1 MIIDSHCH
9 LSYKGN
15 VEDINNVIQ
24 NANDVDVR
32 KFLNIATD
40 FNEFKNII
48 NISSKYENV
57 YYTLGIHPH
66 EANQTSDLVI
76 DEIKKY
82 IKDPKMLA
90 IGETGLD
97 FYYNHAEK
105 STQIR
110 SLEMHIEAAQETDL
124 PLVIHMRD
132 AENEMIEVFNRKIK
146 QKSFNGVIHCFTGS
160 QRFADKML
168 DLDFYISAS
177 GIITFKKS
185 EMLRE
190 VFKTIP
196 DDRVLVETDSPYLS
210 PEPLRGKVNQPSHIV
225 HTLKALAHIR
235 NDNFDN
241 LCLKT
246 TNNFNNLFNKGNCK
260 ENDS

>member
-15 VEDINNVIQ
+15 VENIDNVIQ
-24 NANDVDVR
+24 NANDVDVM

-40 FNEFKNII
+40 FDEFKNIV
-48 NISSKYENV
+48 NISNKYENV

-66 EANQTSDLVI
+66 EASQTSDVII

-105 STQIR
+105 NTQIR
-110 SLEMHIEAAQETDL
+110 SLEMHIELSQETGL
-124 PLVIHMRD
+124 PLIIHMRD
-132 AENEMIEVFNRKIK
+132 AEKEMTEVFNRKIK
-146 QKSFNGVIHCFTGS
+146 QKSFTGVIHCFTGS
-160 QRFADKML
+160 QKFADKML
-168 DLDFYISAS
+168 DLNFYISAS

-185 EMLRE
+185 DILRE
-190 VFKTIP
+190 IFTNIP
-196 DDRVLVETDSPYLS
+196 DNRLLVETDSPYLS
-210 PEPLRGKVNQPSHIV
+210 PEPLRGKINQPSHIV
-225 HTLKALAHIR
+225 HTLELLARIR
-235 NDNFDN
+235 NDNYES

-246 TNNFNNLFNKGNCK
+246 TNNFNNLFKK
-260 ENDS
+260 EAII

>member
-9 LSYKGN
+9 LSYKDN
-15 VEDINNVIQ
+15 VENIDNVIK
-24 NANDVDVR
+24 NANDVDVT

-40 FNEFKNII
+40 FNEFKNIV
-48 NISSKYENV
+48 NISRRYENV

-66 EANQTSDLVI
+66 EANQTNDVVI

-82 IKDPKMLA
+82 IRDPKMLA

-97 FYYNHAEK
+97 FYYNHVEK
-105 STQIR
+105 STQIS
-110 SLEMHIEAAQETDL
+110 SLEMHIEISQETNL
-124 PLVIHMRD
+124 PLIIHMRD
-132 AENEMIEVFNRKIK
+132 AENKMIEIFNKKIK
-146 QKSFNGVIHCFTGS
+146 QKSFTGVIHCFTGS

-168 DLDFYISAS
+168 ELNFYISAS

-185 EMLRE
+185 DMLRE
-190 VFKTIP
+190 VFKNIP
-196 DDRVLVETDSPYLS
+196 DNRLLVETDSPYLS

-225 HTLKALAHIR
+225 HTLELLAKIR
-235 NDNFDN
+235 NDSYES

-246 TNNFNNLFNKGNCK
+246 TNNFNNLFKK
-260 ENDS
+260 ESII

>member
-15 VEDINNVIQ
+15 IENIDNIIQ
-24 NANDVDVR
+24 NANDVDVK

-40 FNEFKNII
+40 FNEFKNIV
-48 NISSKYENV
+48 NISSRYENV

-66 EANQTSDLVI
+66 EASQTSDVVI

-105 STQIR
+105 NTQIR
-110 SLEMHIEAAQETDL
+110 SLEMHIETSQETTL
-124 PLVIHMRD
+124 PLIIHMRD
-132 AENEMIEVFNRKIK
+132 AENEMIEVFKRKIK
-146 QKSFNGVIHCFTGS
+146 QKSFTGVIHCFTGS
-160 QRFADKML
+160 QKFADEML
-168 DLDFYISAS
+168 DLNFYISAS

-185 EMLRE
+185 DMLRE
-190 VFKTIP
+190 VFKNIP
-196 DDRVLVETDSPYLS
+196 DNRLLVETDSPYLS

-225 HTLKALAHIR
+225 HTLELLARIR
-235 NDNFDN
+235 NDSYES
-241 LCLKT
+241 LCIKT
-246 TNNFNNLFNKGNCK
+246 TNNFNNLFKK
-260 ENDS
+260 EVVI

>member
-9 LSYKGN
+9 LSYKNN
-15 VEDINNVIQ
+15 VENIDSVIQ
-24 NANDVDVR
+24 NADDVDV
-32 KFLNIATD
+32 KKLLNIATE

-48 NISSKYENV
+48 KISNKYENI

-66 EANQTSDLVI
+66 EAIQTNESVI
-76 DEIKKY
+76 DEIKKNV
-82 IKDPKMLA
+82 KDPKMLA

-105 STQIR
+105 STQVR
-110 SLEMHIEAAQETDL
+110 SLEMHIEASQETGL
-124 PLVIHMRD
+124 PLIIHMRN
-132 AENEMIEVFNRKIK
+132 AENEMIEIFNRKIK
-146 QKSFNGVIHCFTGS
+146 QKLFNGVIHCFTGS
-160 QRFADKML
+160 QKFAYEML
-168 DLDFYISAS
+168 NLNFYISAS

-185 EMLRE
+185 DILRE

-196 DDRVLVETDSPYLS
+196 DNRILVETDSPYLS

-225 HTLKALAHIR
+225 HTLELLARIR
-235 NDNFDN
+235 NDNYES

-246 TNNFNNLFNKGNCK
+246 TKNFNNLFKK
-260 ENDS
+260 KAVI

>member
-9 LSYKGN
+9 LSYKGSLEN
-15 VEDINNVIQ
+15 IDSVIQ
-24 NANDVDVR
+24 NAYDVDVK

-66 EANQTSDLVI
+66 EANQTSDIVI

-110 SLEMHIEAAQETDL
+110 SLEMHIETSQETSL
-124 PLVIHMRD
+124 PLIIHMRD
-132 AENEMIEVFNRKIK
+132 AENEMIEIFNRKIK

-160 QRFADKML
+160 QKFADEMI
-168 DLDFYISAS
+168 DLNFYISAS

-185 EMLRE
+185 DMLRE
-190 VFKTIP
+190 VFKNIP
-196 DDRVLVETDSPYLS
+196 DNRLLVETDSPYLS

-225 HTLKALAHIR
+225 HTLELLAKIR
-235 NDNFDN
+235 NDSYES

-246 TNNFNNLFNKGNCK
+246 TNNFNNLFKK
-260 ENDS
+260 EVII

>member
-9 LSYKGN
+9 LSYKDN
-15 VEDINNVIQ
+15 ADNIDNIIQ
-24 NANDVDVR
+24 NANDVDVK

-40 FNEFKNII
+40 FNEFKKII
-48 NISSKYENV
+48 NISSKYENI
-57 YYTLGIHPH
+57 YYSLGIHPH
-66 EANQTSDLVI
+66 EAGQTTEVVI
-76 DEIKKY
+76 DEIKKN

-105 STQIR
+105 SIQIR
-110 SLEMHIEAAQETDL
+110 SLEMHIETSQETGL
-124 PLVIHMRD
+124 PLIIHMRD
-132 AENEMIEVFNRKIK
+132 AEKEMIEVFNRKIK

-160 QRFADKML
+160 QKFADEIL
-168 DLDFYISAS
+168 DLNFYISAS

-185 EMLRE
+185 DMLRE

-225 HTLKALAHIR
+225 HTLKLLAKIR
-235 NDNFDN
+235 NDNYES

-246 TNNFNNLFNKGNCK
+246 TNNFNNLFKK
-260 ENDS
+260 SSII

>member
-76 DEIKKY
+76 DEISNRSKKENY
-82 IKDPKMLA
+82 I
-90 IGETGLD
+90 LD
-97 FYYNHAEK
+97 YN
-105 STQIR
+105 IR
-110 SLEMHIEAAQETDL
+110 YNY
-124 PLVIHMRD
+124 LVI
-132 AENEMIEVFNRKIK
+132 
-146 QKSFNGVIHCFTGS
+146 SFIMSLLILEWF
-160 QRFADKML
+160 
-168 DLDFYISAS
+168 
-177 GIITFKKS
+177 
-185 EMLRE
+185 LR
-190 VFKTIP
+190 
-196 DDRVLVETDSPYLS
+196 RRAGLM
-210 PEPLRGKVNQPSHIV
+210 
-225 HTLKALAHIR
+225 
-235 NDNFDN
+235 
-241 LCLKT
+241 
-246 TNNFNNLFNKGNCK
+246 
-260 ENDS
+260 